1 MKIFVILKNLY
12 PLGKAS
18 TARIRCYTKGLTLNN
33 VKCNVIIPISVEKY
47 GKSPINTEKEGFYD
61 GTYYKYIA
69 KSPQRGS
76 NVFIRQY
83 NDFIDYIKTLL
94 YIKKHVHQGDI
105 VIIYEGG
112 VLWHRLCANIVHS
125 VGAKAV
131 MELNEL
137 PYGTESETKTNIRK
151 RKEMLNKAFPLYDGF
166 LAISTALEQLALQY
180 NPKAKTLKIPIITED
195 YPEPPANKEKE
206 IYLFHS
212 GSLSEQKDGILG
224 MIEAFGEATQ
234 CISQPIKYYLTG
246 NLKDSPHAKEIK
258 QIIKRYHIEDKI
270 IFLGFL
276 KEDKLREYQ
285 RNCYLT
291 IINKY
296 DTQQNKYCFSTKLAE
311 YLAFKRPVIITNIGE
326 ASYYL
331 KDNVNAFIVSPHNPH
346 LIAEKII
353 EAINN
358 PEKAKKIGEE
368 GYKLVTEDF
377 NCEFQAKRMIKFF
390 HDLYTK

>member
-1 MKIFVILKNLY
+1 
-12 PLGKAS
+12 
-18 TARIRCYTKGLTLNN
+18 
-33 VKCNVIIPISVEKY
+33 
-47 GKSPINTEKEGFYD
+47 
-61 GTYYKYIA
+61 
-69 KSPQRGS
+69 
-76 NVFIRQY
+76 
-83 NDFIDYIKTLL
+83 
-94 YIKKHVHQGDI
+94 
-105 VIIYEGG
+105 
-112 VLWHRLCANIVHS
+112 
-125 VGAKAV
+125 